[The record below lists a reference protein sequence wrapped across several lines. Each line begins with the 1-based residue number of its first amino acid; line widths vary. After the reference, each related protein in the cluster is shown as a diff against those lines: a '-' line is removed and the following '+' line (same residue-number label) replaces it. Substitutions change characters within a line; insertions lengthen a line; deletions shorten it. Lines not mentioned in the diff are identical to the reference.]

1 MSLSAAQQQVANS
14 PKRFRCLITGRRFG
28 KTTLAIR
35 EMCKYARHPERTV
48 WYVAP
53 SYRMAKQ
60 IVWRKLKNRLQDL
73 RWTQKVNESELSITL
88 RNGTV
93 IALKGA
99 ENADS
104 LRGNAIDFLVMD
116 EFADIDSEAFYEVL
130 RPTLADTQGHA
141 LFCGTPKG
149 IGNWSYDIYQ
159 MAQEDP
165 DSWASW
171 QFTTLQGGFV
181 SQSEIES
188 AKQLLDS
195 RTFQQEFEAT
205 FVTAGNRVW
214 YAFDRLHNVQPYEGN
229 SSKTTVAIGMDFN
242 IDPMSAVIFAREG
255 DNVWAIDEIEMYSSN
270 TQEMVAEIRNRYPH
284 IRPER
289 TWVYPDP
296 ASRQRKTSAGG
307 VTDLSLLQNAGFT
320 VKAPAAHNPVRDG
333 INAVNS
339 MLCSAGGQ
347 RRFFVDPRCR
357 KLIECLERHNYK
369 PGTTVPDKD
378 TGYDHLTDA
387 ARYYFDYV
395 WPVRRDI
402 PIEPPQ
408 RWGHGIGTHNA
419 PGVKQQRT
427 IRI

>member
-1 MSLSAAQQQVANS
+1 MPLSLAQSQVANS
-14 PKRFRCLITGRRFG
+14 DKRFRCLISGRRFG

-35 EMCKYARHPERTV
+35 EMCKYARYPNRTV

-60 IVWRKLKNRLQDL
+60 IVWRKLKHRLQDL
-73 RWTQKVNESELSITL
+73 RWTDRANESELSITL
-88 RNGTV
+88 RNGTI

-116 EFADIDSEAFYEVL
+116 EFADITPEAFYEVL

-159 MAQEDP
+159 MALEDP
-165 DSWASW
+165 DAWASW
-171 QFTTLQGGFV
+171 QFTTLEGGFV
-181 SQSEIES
+181 SPTEIES
-188 AKQLLDS
+188 ARSLLDQ

-205 FVTAGNRVW
+205 FVTAGNRIW
-214 YAFDRLHNVQPYEGN
+214 YAFDRVRNVQPWQGALPAALE
-229 SSKTTVAIGMDFN
+229 IGCDFN
-242 IDPMSAVIFAREG
+242 LNPLSAVVFARSG
-255 DNVWAIDEIEMYSSN
+255 TQVWAIDEIEIYGSN
-270 TQEMVAEIRNRYPH
+270 TQELVQEIRARYNQH
-284 IRPER
+284 RADRI
-289 TWVYPDP
+289 TMYPDP
-296 ASRQRKTSAGG
+296 AGSAGTTKAATG
-307 VTDLSLLQNAGFT
+307 VTDHSILRNAGFQ
-320 VKAPAAHNPVRDG
+320 VRAPRSHNPVKDG

-339 MLCSAGGQ
+339 MLCNALGQ
-347 RRFFVDPRCR
+347 PRWFIDPRCR
-357 KLIECLERHNYK
+357 RLIECLERHNYK

-378 TGYDHLTDA
+378 SGYDHLTDA
-387 ARYYFDYV
+387 ARYYFDYA
-395 WPVRRDI
+395 WPVRREI
-402 PIEPPQ
+402 TPEPPQ
-408 RWGHGIGTHNA
+408 RWSHAIGTHNS

>member
-1 MSLSAAQQQVANS
+1 MPLSAAQQQVAAS
-14 PKRFRCLITGRRFG
+14 TKRFRTLITGRRFG

-35 EMCKYARHPERTV
+35 ELARYASQPNRTV

-53 SYRMAKQ
+53 SYRMAKG
-60 IVWRKLKNRLQDL
+60 IVWRKLKHRLQDL
-73 RWTQKVNESELSITL
+73 RWIDKVNESELTIYL
-88 RNGTV
+88 KNGSE

-104 LRGNAIDFLVMD
+104 LRGRAIDFLVMD
-116 EFADIDSEAFYEVL
+116 EFADIDPEAFYEVL

-141 LFCGTPKG
+141 LFTGTPKG

-165 DSWASW
+165 ESWASW
-171 QFTTLQGGFV
+171 QYTTLDGGFV
-181 SQSEIES
+181 SPEEIGE
-188 AKQLLDS
+188 ARKLLDA

-214 YAFDRLHNVQPYEGN
+214 YAFDRVHNVKEYHGQSGEQ
-229 SSKTTVAIGMDFN
+229 TIAIGMDFN

-270 TQEMVAEIRNRYPH
+270 TQEMVQEIRTRYNKLAAGR
-284 IRPER
+284 I
-289 TWVYPDP
+289 WVYPDP

-307 VTDLSLLQNAGFT
+307 ATDLSILQNAGFV
-320 VKAPAAHNPVRDG
+320 VKAPNSHNPVRDG
-333 INAVNS
+333 VNAVNS

-347 RRFFVDPRCR
+347 RRFFVDPRCKR
-357 KLIECLERHNYK
+357 LIECLERHNYK

-395 WPVRRDI
+395 WPVRRNI
-402 PIEPPQ
+402 APEAPQ
-408 RWGHGIGTHNA
+408 RWGHSIGAT
-419 PGVKQQRT
+419 K
-427 IRI
+427 

>member
-1 MSLSAAQQQVANS
+1 MPLSLAQQQVARS
-14 PKRFRCLITGRRFG
+14 TKRFRTLITGRRFG
-28 KTTLAIR
+28 KTTLAVR
-35 EMCKYARHPERTV
+35 EMCRYASEPNRTV

-53 SYRMAKQ
+53 SYRMAKG
-60 IVWRKLKNRLQDL
+60 IVWRKLKHRLQDL
-73 RWTQKVNESELSITL
+73 RWVLKVNESELTIYL
-88 RNGTV
+88 RNGSE
-93 IALKGA
+93 ISLKGA

-104 LRGNAIDFLVMD
+104 LRGRAIDFLVMD
-116 EFADIDSEAFYEVL
+116 EFADIDPEAFYEVL

-141 LFCGTPKG
+141 LFTGTPKG

-181 SQSEIES
+181 SQSEIDE
-188 AKQLLDS
+188 ARKLLDA

-205 FVTAGNRVW
+205 FVTSGNRVW
-214 YAFDRLHNVQPYEGN
+214 YAFDRVHNVREYTGPVPT
-229 SSKTTVAIGMDFN
+229 SIAVGMDFN

-255 DNVWAIDEIEMYSSN
+255 NNVWAIDEIEMFSSN
-270 TQEMVAEIRNRYPH
+270 TQEMVQEIRSRYNKLDPGR
-284 IRPER
+284 IS
-289 TWVYPDP
+289 VYPDP

-307 VTDLSLLQNAGFT
+307 ATDLSILQNAGFQ
-320 VKAPAAHNPVRDG
+320 VKAPHSHNPVRDG
-333 INAVNS
+333 VNAVNS
-339 MLCSAGGQ
+339 MLCTAGGE
-347 RRFFVDPRCR
+347 RRFFVDPGCR

-395 WPVRRDI
+395 WPVRRAT
-402 PIEPPQ
+402 EPQAPQ
-408 RWGHGIGTHNA
+408 RWGHRIG
-419 PGVKQQRT
+419 V
-427 IRI
+427 

>member
-1 MSLSAAQQQVANS
+1 MPLSLAQKQVADS
-14 PKRFRCLITGRRFG
+14 RHRFRTLITGRRFG
-28 KTTLAIR
+28 KTTFAIR
-35 EMCKYARHPERTV
+35 EMCRYAAQPNQTV

-53 SYRMAKQ
+53 SYRMAKG
-60 IVWRKLKNRLQDL
+60 IVWRKLKHRLQDL
-73 RWTQKVNESELSITL
+73 RWIEKVNESELTIYL
-88 RNGTV
+88 KNGSE

-104 LRGNAIDFLVMD
+104 LRGRAIDFLVMD

-141 LFCGTPKG
+141 LFTGTPKG

-159 MAQEDP
+159 MATEDP
-165 DSWASW
+165 EHWASW
-171 QFTTLQGGFV
+171 SFTTLEGGFV
-181 SQSEIES
+181 SAEEIEE
-188 AKQLLDS
+188 ARKLLDA

-214 YAFDRLHNVQPYEGN
+214 YAFDRVHNVRAWSHTAPEQI
-229 SSKTTVAIGMDFN
+229 AIGMDFN

-255 DNVWAIDEIEMYSSN
+255 NNVWAIDEIEMYSSN
-270 TQEMVAEIRNRYPH
+270 TAEMVAEIRNRYSTL
-284 IRPER
+284 RPER
-289 TWVYPDP
+289 IWIYPDP
-296 ASRQRKTSAGG
+296 ACRQRKTSAGG
-307 VTDLSLLQNAGFT
+307 TTDLSILQNAGFV
-320 VKAPAAHNPVRDG
+320 VKAPVSHNPVRDG
-333 INAVNS
+333 VNAVNS

-402 PIEPPQ
+402 KPEAPQ
-408 RWGHGIGTHNA
+408 RWGHKIGAH
-419 PGVKQQRT
+419 
-427 IRI
+427 

>member
-1 MSLSAAQQQVANS
+1 MPLSLAQQAVAKS
-14 PKRFRCLITGRRFG
+14 TSRFRTLITGRRFG

-35 EMCKYARHPERTV
+35 EMARYAAIANNTV

-53 SYRMAKQ
+53 SYRMAKG
-60 IVWRKLKNRLQDL
+60 IVWRKLKHRLQDL
-73 RWTQKVNESELSITL
+73 RWIDKVNESELTIYL
-88 RNGTV
+88 KNGSE

-104 LRGNAIDFLVMD
+104 LRGRAIDFLVMD

-159 MAQEDP
+159 MALTDP
-165 DSWASW
+165 EHWASW
-171 QFTTLQGGFV
+171 QFTTLDGGFV
-181 SQSEIES
+181 SADEIEE
-188 AKQLLDS
+188 ARKLLDS

-214 YAFDRLHNVQPYEGN
+214 YAFDRVHNVKPYTGL
-229 SSKTTVAIGMDFN
+229 SAQTTIAIGMDFN
-242 IDPMSAVIFAREG
+242 IDPMSAVVFAREG

-270 TQEMVAEIRNRYPH
+270 TQEMVQEIRSRYNKLAS
-284 IRPER
+284 ER
-289 TWVYPDP
+289 VWVYPDP

-307 VTDLSLLQNAGFT
+307 ATDLSILQNAGFV
-320 VKAPAAHNPVRDG
+320 VKAPNSHNPVRDG
-333 INAVNS
+333 VNAVNS

-347 RRFFVDPRCR
+347 RRFFVDPRCKR
-357 KLIECLERHNYK
+357 LIECLERHNYK

-395 WPVRRDI
+395 WPVRRDTQ
-402 PIEPPQ
+402 PMAPQ
-408 RWGHGIGTHNA
+408 RWGHAIGAN
-419 PGVKQQRT
+419 
-427 IRI
+427 I

>member
-1 MSLSAAQQQVANS
+1 MPLSPAQQAVAES
-14 PKRFRCLITGRRFG
+14 TRRFRTLITGRRFG

-35 EMCKYARHPERTV
+35 EMARYARISNNTV
-48 WYVAP
+48 WYVAH
-53 SYRMAKQ
+53 SYRMAKG
-60 IVWRKLKNRLQDL
+60 IVWRKLKHRLQDL
-73 RWTQKVNESELSITL
+73 RWIDKVNESELTIYL
-88 RNGTV
+88 KNGSE

-104 LRGNAIDFLVMD
+104 LRGRAIDFLVMD

-149 IGNWSYDIYQ
+149 IGNWSYDLYQ
-159 MAQEDP
+159 MALDDP
-165 DSWASW
+165 ESWASW

-181 SQSEIES
+181 SADEIEE
-188 AKQLLDS
+188 ARKLLDA

-214 YAFDRLHNVQPYEGN
+214 YAFDRVHNVRPYTGVTAT
-229 SSKTTVAIGMDFN
+229 STIAIGMDFN
-242 IDPMSAVIFAREG
+242 IDPMSAVVFAREG
-255 DNVWAIDEIEMYSSN
+255 DTVWAIDEIEMYSSN
-270 TQEMVAEIRNRYPH
+270 TQEMVQEIRSRYRRLAADR
-284 IRPER
+284 I
-289 TWVYPDP
+289 WVYPDP

-307 VTDLSLLQNAGFT
+307 ATDLSILQNAGFV
-320 VKAPAAHNPVRDG
+320 VKAPNSHNPVRDG
-333 INAVNS
+333 VNAVNS

-347 RRFFVDPRCR
+347 RRFFVDPACKR
-357 KLIECLERHNYK
+357 LIECLERHNYK

-395 WPVRRDI
+395 WPVRRM
-402 PIEPPQ
+402 IEPQAPQ
-408 RWGHGIGTHNA
+408 RWGHAIGA
-419 PGVKQQRT
+419 R
-427 IRI
+427 

>member
-1 MSLSAAQQQVANS
+1 MPLSPAQQTVAES
-14 PKRFRCLITGRRFG
+14 TKRFRTLITGRRFG

-35 EMCKYARHPERTV
+35 EMARYASKPNRTV

-53 SYRMAKQ
+53 SYRMAKG
-60 IVWRKLKNRLQDL
+60 IVWRKLKHRLQDL
-73 RWTQKVNESELSITL
+73 RWIDKVNESELTIYL
-88 RNGTV
+88 KNGSE

-104 LRGNAIDFLVMD
+104 LRGRAIDFLVMD

-141 LFCGTPKG
+141 LFTGTPKG

-159 MAQEDP
+159 MALEDP
-165 DSWASW
+165 EHWASW
-171 QFTTLQGGFV
+171 QFTTLDGGFV
-181 SQSEIES
+181 SADEIEE
-188 AKQLLDS
+188 ARKLLDA

-214 YAFDRLHNVQPYEGN
+214 YAFDRVHNVQEYRGAPPQQL
-229 SSKTTVAIGMDFN
+229 AIGMDFN
-242 IDPMSAVIFAREG
+242 IDPMSAVIFVREG
-255 DNVWAIDEIEMYSSN
+255 DHVWATDEIEMYSSN
-270 TQEMVAEIRNRYPH
+270 TAEMVAEIRNRYPN

-289 TWVYPDP
+289 ITVYPDP

-307 VTDLSLLQNAGFT
+307 VTDLSILQNAGFV
-320 VKAPAAHNPVRDG
+320 VKAPNAHNPVRDG
-333 INAVNS
+333 VNAVNS
-339 MLCSAGGQ
+339 MLCSAGGL
-347 RRFFVDPRCR
+347 RRFSVDPSCKR
-357 KLIECLERHNYK
+357 LIECLERHNYK

-378 TGYDHLTDA
+378 SGYDHLTDA

-402 PIEPPQ
+402 KPQAPQ
-408 RWGHGIGTHNA
+408 RWGHSIGAN
-419 PGVKQQRT
+419 
-427 IRI
+427 